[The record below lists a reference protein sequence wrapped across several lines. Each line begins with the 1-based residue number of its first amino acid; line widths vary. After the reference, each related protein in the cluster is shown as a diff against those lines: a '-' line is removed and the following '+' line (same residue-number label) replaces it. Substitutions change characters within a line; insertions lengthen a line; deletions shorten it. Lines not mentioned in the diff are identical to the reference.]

1 MPRKKKLKTIANI
14 MAVKQNEILKDWLD
28 QIRSLPD
35 TKTFELMAEDQ
46 VKIQAADLLKT
57 LTTALRAEQYEDITT
72 PDFADTVA
80 MLQDISATRAEQGFT
95 PSETMTFVISL
106 KDALLKYML
115 DEMSD
120 DLTYLNFEII
130 KLNKVVDLLGFVTLE
145 TYAKTREELIFEQSR
160 SLMELSTPVIKLW
173 DQVVMLPLVGVIDT
187 VRAAQMLEALLKAI
201 VETESTVAILDVTG
215 VPVLDTKVAQH
226 LFKTITA
233 SKMLGANVIITGIST
248 EAAQTMTKLDLDI
261 SEFRTTGTLRKGL
274 ALAFHMIGVT
284 VTTGEMR
291 ELS

>member
-14 MAVKQNEILKDWLD
+14 LAVNQNEILKDWLD

-35 TKTFELMAEDQ
+35 NRTFELMTEDQ

-187 VRAAQMLEALLKAI
+187 VRAAQMLEALLKTI

-261 SEFRTTGTLRKGL
+261 SQFRTTGTLRKGL
-274 ALAFHMIGVT
+274 ALAFNMIGVT
-284 VTTGEMR
+284 ITTDEMR
-291 ELS
+291 KLS

>member
-14 MAVKQNEILKDWLD
+14 MAVNQNEILKDWLD

-35 TKTFELMAEDQ
+35 NRTFELMTEDQ

-57 LTTALRAEQYEDITT
+57 LTTAFRAEQYEDITT
-72 PDFADTVA
+72 PDFADAVA

-130 KLNKVVDLLGFVTLE
+130 KLNKVVDLLGFVTFE

-187 VRAAQMLEALLKAI
+187 VRAAQMLEALLKTI

-261 SEFRTTGTLRKGL
+261 SQFRTTGTLRKGL
-274 ALAFHMIGVT
+274 ALAFNMIGVT
-284 VTTGEMR
+284 ITTDEMR
-291 ELS
+291 KLS